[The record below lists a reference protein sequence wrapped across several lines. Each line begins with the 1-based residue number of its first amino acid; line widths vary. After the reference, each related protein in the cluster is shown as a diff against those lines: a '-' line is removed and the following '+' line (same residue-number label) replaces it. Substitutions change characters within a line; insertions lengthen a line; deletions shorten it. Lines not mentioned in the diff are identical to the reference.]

1 MPENIIEQLTAT
13 FIRFPGIGPKQARR
27 FVYYLLRQDPNQLVK
42 LANAIKSLRQEVSQ
56 CQYCWRYFTSQNSQ
70 AIKKVTCPICLDQ
83 SRDHSSIMVVEKDVD
98 LDAVYKTDVYQGIF
112 FVLGGLLPFLE
123 KKPAQKI
130 RLAELKQYLKLKK
143 PTEVII
149 ALSANPDGDHTA
161 AYLKKE
167 LAETLSAI
175 GAQISFLGRGFSTGT
190 ELEYSDRDTLNSALK
205 NRS

>member
-1 MPENIIEQLTAT
+1 MSENIIEQLTAA
-13 FIRFPGIGPKQARR
+13 FIRFPGIGPKQAKR
-27 FVYYLLRQDPNQLVK
+27 FVYYLLRQDPNQLAK
-42 LANAIKSLRQEVSQ
+42 LAEVIKSLRQEVSQ
-56 CQYCWRYFTSQNSQ
+56 CQYCWRYFTSQNSHST
-70 AIKKVTCPICLDQ
+70 KKETCPICLDQ
-83 SRDHSSIMVVEKDVD
+83 SRDHTSIMVVEKDVD
-98 LDAVYKTDVYQGIF
+98 LDAVYRTDVYQGIF

-130 RLAELKQYLKLKK
+130 RLIELKQYLKLKK
-143 PTEVII
+143 PKEVII

-161 AYLKKE
+161 TYLKKE